1 MSAQN
6 FFRIF
11 PLFMVI
17 FVDMLSSSLLLP
29 LLPTLFLNTDTSI
42 LPIHAT
48 PSMRYFMFGL
58 VQGISSLAMF
68 FGAPILGDLSDRLG
82 RKRILIIA
90 LLGTF
95 LSYLLAAF
103 AVLISSVSLLLF
115 GRVIAGFTGGS
126 LSTAQAAITDIS
138 SEKQRTTNIGYILL
152 AVSMGSILGPLL
164 SGTLS
169 NPRWASWF
177 HVTTPLYFAAAI
189 SAVNL
194 VYLYFAFR
202 ETFVPTEQTEK
213 KHVHPLSGLS
223 VIISAFTLPRLFGLT
238 MAFLFMQ
245 LGWATFVQ
253 FVALFLTLRYHL
265 SPNEIGIYMACVGV
279 GFTLAF
285 CYLLGIITAHFSLR
299 NIALVSISLIGFF
312 ILGILLIPYELSAW
326 MLAIPAA
333 TSLAIGYSVLVSLF
347 SEQVDKSKQ
356 GWIMGLT
363 GAISAFSFGVT
374 GLGAGILA
382 EFGVATPLWVALGCL
397 IISVLALVFM
407 RYHAAVG
414 KEKL

>member
-6 FFRIF
+6 FFRIL

-17 FVDMLSSSLLLP
+17 FVDMLSSSILLP

-42 LPIHAT
+42 LSIHAI

-58 VQGISSLAMF
+58 VQGIASLAMF

-103 AVLISSVSLLLF
+103 AVLIHSVSLLLF

-177 HVTTPLYFAAAI
+177 HVTTPLYFAAII

-202 ETFVPTEQTEK
+202 ETFVPVEK
-213 KHVHPLSGLS
+213 KQVHPLSGLN
-223 VIISAFTLPRLFGLT
+223 VITSAFTMPRLFGLT

-253 FVALFLTLRYHL
+253 FIALFLTLRYHL
-265 SPNEIGIYMACVGV
+265 SPNEIGIYMACIGV

-285 CYLLGIITAHFSLR
+285 CYLLSVITARFSLR
-299 NIALVSISLIGFF
+299 NIALVSISLIGLF
-312 ILGILLIPYELSAW
+312 ILGILFIHHELSAW
-326 MLAIPAA
+326 ILAIPAA

-347 SEQVDKSKQ
+347 SEQVDKNKQ

-374 GLGAGILA
+374 GLGAGVLA
-382 EFGVATPLWVALGCL
+382 KFGAATPLWVALGCL
-397 IISVLALVFM
+397 IISILSLIYM
-407 RYHAAVG
+407 RYHAAR
-414 KEKL
+414 ELSA